1 MGKKGGKVRVKQV
14 GPKGGMTG
22 NPLADLAI
30 SPEEMINLPPKPDA
44 NISHVWPMSETFTM
58 DYKQF
63 HAIYPTYMDATKTS
77 KQGRR
82 IAAADS
88 VPDPSVYEIGEVLQ
102 LMNIR
107 HVVQPYKGYP
117 RDPES
122 RWDNPGRVL
131 VDLGAAAESGVV
143 TLGSDG
149 AFDVD
154 DVPDVDGDGEGNG
167 ARGTN
172 KKVLCRE
179 LAKRVPSLPSRVK
192 RLEEKK
198 KAEEEERQA
207 REKEAAAAKKASG
220 GGGGSSSGHKKKKG
234 KKRR

>member
-1 MGKKGGKVRVKQV
+1 M
-14 GPKGGMTG
+14 

-30 SPEEMINLPPKPDA
+30 SPEEMISLPPKPDA
-44 NISHVWPMSETFTM
+44 NVSHIWPMGETFTM
-58 DYKQF
+58 DYARF
-63 HAIYPTYMDATKTS
+63 HAIYPSYMDATKTS

-82 IAAADS
+82 IAAADA
-88 VPDPSVYEIGEVLQ
+88 VPDPSVFEIGEALQ
-102 LMNIR
+102 LMNVR

-131 VDLGAAAESGVV
+131 VDLGAAAESGLV
-143 TLGSDG
+143 TMGVDG
-149 AFDVD
+149 AFDAD
-154 DVPDVDGDGEGNG
+154 AVPDVNGDAGEGT
-167 ARGTN
+167 RGMN

-179 LAKRVPSLPSRVK
+179 LAKRIPSLPSRIT

-198 KAEEEERQA
+198 KAEEEERKA
-207 REKEAAAAKKASG
+207 MEKEKAAAKKAAG
-220 GGGGSSSGHKKKKG
+220 GGEGGSSSGHKKKKG

>member
-14 GPKGGMTG
+14 GPKGGMPV

-30 SPEEMINLPPKPDA
+30 PPEEMINLPPKPDT

-58 DYKQF
+58 DYKRF
-63 HAIYPTYMDATKTS
+63 HAIYPTYMDSTKTT

-82 IAAADS
+82 IASSDA
-88 VPDPSVYEIGEVLQ
+88 VPEPSVYDIGEALQ
-102 LMNIR
+102 LMNVR

-131 VDLGAAAESGVV
+131 VDLGAAAESGVL
-143 TLGSDG
+143 TAGSDG

-154 DVPDVDGDGEGNG
+154 NMPDLDGDIGGG
-167 ARGTN
+167 AAGGMN

-179 LAKRVPSLPSRVK
+179 LAKRIPSLPSRIR

-198 KAEEEERQA
+198 KAEEEERKA
-207 REKEAAAAKKASG
+207 REKEAAAA
-220 GGGGSSSGHKKKKG
+220 
-234 KKRR
+234 